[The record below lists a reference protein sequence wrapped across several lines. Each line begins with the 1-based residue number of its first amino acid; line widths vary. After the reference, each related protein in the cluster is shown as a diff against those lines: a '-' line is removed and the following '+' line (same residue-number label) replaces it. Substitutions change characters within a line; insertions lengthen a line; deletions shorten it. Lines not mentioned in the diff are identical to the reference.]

1 MSEPE
6 ENDKMHV
13 EDAVER
19 EIECFER
26 VLEKLS
32 VYVTQKIEK
41 SQPTVDQAVVL
52 LNEPSDEIEFKTACM
67 LMQCLLTMYKVNPVE
82 WLDTLLN
89 SRDDGWKYKVKVVR
103 ARQSGIISP

>member
-6 ENDKMHV
+6 ENDKIHV

-32 VYVTQKIEK
+32 VYCTQKIEE
-41 SQPTVDQAVVL
+41 SNPTVDQAVVL
-52 LNEPSDEIEFKTACM
+52 LNESCDEIEFKTACM

-89 SRDDGWKYKVKVVR
+89 SRDDKYKYKVQVLR
-103 ARQSGIISP
+103 ARISGIITP

>member
-6 ENDKMHV
+6 ENDKIHV

-19 EIECFER
+19 EIECYER
-26 VLEKLS
+26 VVEKLTM
-32 VYVTQKIEK
+32 YVTQKINE
-41 SQPTVDQAVVL
+41 SNPTVNQAVVL
-52 LNEPSDEIEFKTACM
+52 LNEQDDEIEFKTACM

-89 SRDDGWKYKVKVVR
+89 SQDDKYKYKVTVHR
-103 ARQSGIISP
+103 ARISGIISP